1 LVCEILGEQSFA
13 DGSAGHAA
21 FAAEGAF
28 SNNFPGAY
36 GTVAVAIPP
45 AGGWTYLNTSIFY
58 AAEAELKQVWRINF
72 AAKNANVRIAQV
84 VRNHFFLWTEYLLAL
99 EIM

>member
-1 LVCEILGEQSFA
+1 MRKPFAITATLGVALILSTGYS
-13 DGSAGHAA
+13 A

-28 SNNFPGAY
+28 SNYFPGAY

-45 AGGWTYLNTSIFY
+45 AEGWAYLNTSIFY
-58 AAEAELKQVWRINF
+58 AAEAERNQVWRINF

-84 VRNHFFLWTEYLLAL
+84 VRNHFFR
-99 EIM
+99 